1 MNSLSIGYLAAAII
15 IAIGATVSAISIAII
30 SREALKGIA
39 RQPEASDKIQNSL
52 IIAIALAEAIA
63 IYALVGGLLLIFTA
77 K

>member
-1 MNSLSIGYLAAAII
+1 MDSLSIGYLAAAII
-15 IAIGATVSAISIAII
+15 IAIGATVSAISIGII

-52 IIAIALAEAIA
+52 IICIALAEAIA
-63 IYALVGGLLLIFTA
+63 LYALVAGLLLIFTA

>member
-1 MNSLSIGYLAAAII
+1 MDSLSIGYLAAATI
-15 IAIGATVSAISIAII
+15 IAIGALASAISIGII

-39 RQPEASDKIQNSL
+39 RQPEASDKIQNAL

-63 IYALVGGLLLIFTA
+63 LYALVAGLLLIFTA